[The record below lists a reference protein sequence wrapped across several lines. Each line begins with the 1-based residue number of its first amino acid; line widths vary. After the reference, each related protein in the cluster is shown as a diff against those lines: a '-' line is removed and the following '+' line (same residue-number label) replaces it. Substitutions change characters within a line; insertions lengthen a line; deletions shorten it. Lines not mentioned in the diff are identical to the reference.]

1 MNQNIDQSIDEQAS
15 LITKDS
21 SYRRKS
27 QLYQQDINVLGRS
40 FVSSGS
46 YFQSLNNKKSNVN
59 NSNVVDNPYHSSN
72 NNDNK
77 GIHKSYN
84 LHKETALIT
93 DTYDQSNKDDNFDV
107 FNDSFKQE
115 DTIDSEVNSSSNK
128 TIPFSPISSHLE
140 SLYGSL
146 DTASSNDIKK
156 VDVTGPPNYQDIA
169 KFKSITYCIRQTTQ
183 YFPAAFLGVLLNLL
197 DALSYGMIVFP
208 ITEPVFRDLGPTG
221 LSLFYISSIV
231 SQLCFS
237 MGLSLFGTSI
247 GSEMIEITPFFHTM
261 AFNNLNFYKNMEKG
275 IEFYQLKIV
284 TTTLV
289 CFVLSSL
296 LTGLVFYSLGALKLG
311 KVVGF
316 FPRHI
321 LIGFCGVL
329 FDHHRN

>member
-46 YFQSLNNKKSNVN
+46 YFQTLNNKKSNVN

-93 DTYDQSNKDDNFDV
+93 DTYDQSNKNDNFDV

-128 TIPFSPISSHLE
+128 NIPFSPISSHLE

-169 KFKSITYCIRQTTQ
+169 KFKSLSNTKYCS
-183 YFPAAFLGVLLNLL
+183 NL
-197 DALSYGMIVFP
+197 
-208 ITEPVFRDLGPTG
+208 T
-221 LSLFYISSIV
+221 
-231 SQLCFS
+231 
-237 MGLSLFGTSI
+237 
-247 GSEMIEITPFFHTM
+247 
-261 AFNNLNFYKNMEKG
+261 
-275 IEFYQLKIV
+275 
-284 TTTLV
+284 
-289 CFVLSSL
+289 
-296 LTGLVFYSLGALKLG
+296 
-311 KVVGF
+311 
-316 FPRHI
+316 
-321 LIGFCGVL
+321 
-329 FDHHRN
+329 